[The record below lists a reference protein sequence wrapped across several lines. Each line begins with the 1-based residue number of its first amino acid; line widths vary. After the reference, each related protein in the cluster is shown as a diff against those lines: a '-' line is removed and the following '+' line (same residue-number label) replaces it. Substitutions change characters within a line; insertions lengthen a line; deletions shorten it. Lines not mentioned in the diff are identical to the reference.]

1 MTDKKMISLILGCMC
16 ILLSAGIAIQVRTI
30 GGIGTSTGS
39 NSTENQL
46 RDAILK
52 TKENYDNLYEAL
64 EKAEAKLETERT
76 NATQNNSELT
86 DLENNIKEANK
97 QLGLTEVTGEGVIV
111 TLNDS
116 TVPLTGSTL
125 LSDPNDYLIH
135 YEDIISII
143 NELKNAGAEAIS
155 INGQRIVANSV
166 IKCDGTVIKVNGQK
180 IGTPFVI
187 SAIGMQ
193 ETLAQVNRYYGYLWK
208 MKNEWNLDVS
218 FERTKNPITIPK
230 YTGTIK
236 FNYAQSQ

>member
-116 TVPLTGSTL
+116 TVPLTGSTI

-155 INGQRIVANSV
+155 INGQRIVNTTAITCVGNTVMINGERVGSPF
-166 IKCDGTVIKVNGQK
+166 IINAIGNPERLYGQITMPESYYDKMKTDGVDVKIEKVNS
-180 IGTPFVI
+180 I
-187 SAIGMQ
+187 
-193 ETLAQVNRYYGYLWK
+193 
-208 MKNEWNLDVS
+208 DV
-218 FERTKNPITIPK
+218 PK
-230 YTGTIK
+230 YTGLYN
-236 FNYAQSQ
+236 FEYAQAVE